1 METSDGGTFNS
12 GHSELARAVADS
24 SAVNTSSMS
33 ARRSGTV
40 DRDARTQWH
49 DHEQDLASRWHRQT
63 ADFTSASEM
72 RGDELAQ
79 GDVADQR
86 LTHLPAER
94 SHAETTHS
102 ARCDVS
108 PPSTGETRV
117 DGTSAAAAYVAKRQ
131 QRQSDDDVWTT
142 DVSVQTTTYD
152 YLRLVATTD
161 NEQLRRQIDLTMQSQ
176 ADVEQAID
184 CCSLYVPMCS
194 LLSLYTLTQNIIIL

>member
-1 METSDGGTFNS
+1 MRGD
-12 GHSELARAVADS
+12 ELA
-24 SAVNTSSMS
+24 
-33 ARRSGTV
+33 
-40 DRDARTQWH
+40 Q

-117 DGTSAAAAYVAKRQ
+117 DGTSAAAAYVAKRR